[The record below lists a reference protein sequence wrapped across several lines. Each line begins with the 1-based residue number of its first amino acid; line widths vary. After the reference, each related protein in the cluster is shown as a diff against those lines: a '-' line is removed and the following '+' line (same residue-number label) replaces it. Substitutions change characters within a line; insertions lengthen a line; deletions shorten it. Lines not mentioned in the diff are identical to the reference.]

1 MAGKGTVPKSADRLA
16 GNGAAKKRAAQMK
29 IVESEPVPQP
39 PLPDCMPNG
48 DDWPERTLDWW
59 AMWATDPLSDEFR
72 ATDWAELMDTA
83 LIHAEV
89 WSGNTRMA
97 GELRLRTQMF
107 GTTAESRARLR
118 IQYAAADEADEKR
131 RSSRSGADIRGR
143 YKSLKAVD

>member
-1 MAGKGTVPKSADRLA
+1 MAGKGALPKSADRLA
-16 GNGAAKKRAAQMK
+16 GNGAGKKRAAQMK
-29 IVESEPVPQP
+29 IVTSDPVPQP
-39 PLPDCMPNG
+39 DLPESMPG
-48 DDWPERTLDWW
+48 GMPWPEETVRWW
-59 AMWATDPLSDEFR
+59 EMWATDPLSGEFR

-107 GTTAESRARLR
+107 CTTAESRARLR

-131 RSSRSGADIRGR
+131 RWSRSGADVRGR